1 MLSLLFAFCLLQVSC
16 SENKKEKSQYGI
28 VNTLTSV
35 KEEKNYKR
43 INNNLD
49 NYTIG
54 LACEDRETFRIA
66 KKPVY
71 AIRYYKAE
79 SGENNPKPV
88 RKIGGKDFYLQAY
101 TEYLKD
107 GRKRYKEYTYD
118 HILRLENYHYDADF
132 ENLLML
138 HRIERDRENEK
149 NYYSILSYY
158 PNKLLK
164 EEIAYR
170 TYKGNDFDLQGL
182 TGYKVKKNK
191 STIAIRINN
200 IGYDSVPAPQE
211 IYTFIG
217 DALIKQK
224 PLYQSKKQYFKWMAS
239 RYEPVKTEDYVVKGR
254 SRVFTYDTKG
264 FITSETWIEGGQTVY
279 KKEVEY
285 NADADHTER
294 IEQEYGQ
301 QGKEKSTKYIRKY
314 NAQGDQ
320 VFEQTVEYNGNKLD
334 PVIIEYVYDEYGNWT
349 EQKKYRLNPED
360 GDKTL
365 LLHEL
370 REITYFESNSK
381 VRELPLPK
389 ISSKVETVA
398 ATLPKSAAKIQK
410 SVKEFDNAVEKGN
423 YDIKITKN
431 EARDIK
437 DFTPKFWKLKATAYG
452 DLDKLPGDEAVAVYE
467 TPIPGD
473 VGFKQVLAIYKKNG
487 NKWMLW
493 HQSAKPILDTEG
505 GGTMGN
511 LFEGIAIANRAIVI
525 NHFGGSRQKW
535 SYKHI
540 YRFQNNDW
548 YLIGASVHFGAPC
561 DYFIDFDYNLS
572 TGDVVA
578 TYQQEICDDS
588 EKGPEKHLEDHFKE
602 AATLPK
608 MDEFIPGDNMKYLSR
623 LKYEIYY

>member
-16 SENKKEKSQYGI
+16 TENKNKKSQADI
-28 VNTLTSV
+28 SNSSTSV
-35 KEEKNYKR
+35 KAEKDYKR

-88 RKIGGKDFYLQAY
+88 KKIGGEDFYLQAY

-107 GRKRYKEYTYD
+107 GRKRYKDYVYD
-118 HILRLENYHYDADF
+118 HIRRVENYHYDTDF
-132 ENLLML
+132 ENLLLL
-138 HRIERDRENEK
+138 HRIEPNPENEK
-149 NYYSILSYY
+149 NHYNILKYYSD
-158 PNKLLK
+158 KLLK
-164 EEIAYR
+164 DEVEYR
-170 TYKGNDFDLQGL
+170 TYKGNDFDVQGF
-182 TGYKVKKNK
+182 TGYEIKKNK
-191 STIAIRINN
+191 STITIRIND
-200 IGYDSVPAPQE
+200 IGYDSLPAPQE
-211 IYTFIG
+211 IYTFTG

-224 PLYQSKKQYFKWMAS
+224 PLYQSKKQYFKWTVS
-239 RYEPVKTEDYVVKGR
+239 RYEPFKTEDYVVKGR
-254 SRVFTYDTKG
+254 NRTFNYDSEG
-264 FITSETWIEGGQTVY
+264 FITSETWIEDGQTVY

-285 NADADHTER
+285 NADHTER

-301 QGKEKSTKYIRKY
+301 QGKEKSTKHIRKY
-314 NAQGDQ
+314 NTHGDLI
-320 VFEQTVEYNGNKLD
+320 FEQTVEYNGNKLD
-334 PVIIEYVYDEYGNWT
+334 PVITEYLYDEYGNWT
-349 EQKKYRLNPED
+349 ERKKYRLSPEH

-370 REITYFESNSK
+370 REITYFENNSK
-381 VRELPLPK
+381 VRELPFPK
-389 ISSKVETVA
+389 LSSKVERIA
-398 ATLPKSAAKIQK
+398 ATFPKSAAKKQK
-410 SVKEFDNAVEKGN
+410 SINALGKAVEKGN
-423 YDIKITKN
+423 YDTGITKN

-452 DLDKLPGDEAVAVYE
+452 DLDKLPGNEAVAVYE

-487 NKWMLW
+487 NKWRLW
-493 HQSAKPILDTEG
+493 HQSAKPILGTEG

-511 LFEGIAIANRAIVI
+511 PFDGITIANRAIVV

-540 YRFQNNDW
+540 YRFQNHDW

-578 TYQQEICDDS
+578 TYQQEICDNI
-588 EKGPEKHLEDHFKE
+588 EKGSEKHLEDHFKE
-602 AATLPK
+602 ATTLPR
-608 MDEFIPGDNMKYLSR
+608 MDEFIPGENMKYLSR